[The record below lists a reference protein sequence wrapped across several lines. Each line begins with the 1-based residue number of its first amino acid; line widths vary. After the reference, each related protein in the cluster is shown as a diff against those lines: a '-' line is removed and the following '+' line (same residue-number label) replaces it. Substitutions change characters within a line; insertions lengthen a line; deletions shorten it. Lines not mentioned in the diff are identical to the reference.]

1 MFKDTF
7 KMQRV
12 KAVITYDGGYFQG
25 FQKQK
30 STKNTIT
37 SNIEIAL
44 RSLGINDNI
53 RGSGRT
59 DAGVHAT
66 GQVIDFLIPE
76 FWKDLE
82 KLKFELNRKLKY
94 ISFKHISFIEE
105 DFHSR
110 FSAKKRVYR
119 YIFKTS
125 TPSIFEQNH
134 IAYYPKFNQ
143 ELLSKA
149 LKVFEGEHDFS
160 NFIKSGSITHTNIRY
175 IYKAYYKSYN
185 NCYIIYFEANG
196 FLRSQVRMMIESSMQ
211 VALNNLKIIELENQL
226 KLKKRYFT
234 KLAPAEGLY
243 LARII
248 Y

>member
-1 MFKDTF
+1 
-7 KMQRV
+7 MQRV
-12 KAVITYDGGYFQG
+12 KAVIAYDGGYFQG

-30 STKNTIT
+30 STKETIT
-37 SNIEIAL
+37 THIEIAL
-44 RSLGINDNI
+44 RSLGIHDNI

-66 GQVIDFLIPE
+66 GQVIDFLLPD
-76 FWKDLE
+76 FWNDLE

-94 ISFKHISFIEE
+94 ISFKHIAFVESG
-105 DFHSR
+105 FHSR

-134 IAYYPKFNQ
+134 IASYPSFN
-143 ELLSKA
+143 EALLKKA
-149 LKVFEGEHDFS
+149 LNVFQGEHDFS
-160 NFIKSGSITHTNIRY
+160 NFIKTGSVTHTNIRE
-175 IYKAYYKSYN
+175 IYKVQYRAYDSYH
-185 NCYIIYFEANG
+185 IIYFEANG
-196 FLRSQVRMMIESSMQ
+196 FLRSQVRMMVESAMQ
-211 VALNNLKIIELENQL
+211 VSLEELKIEELKGQL
-226 KLKKRYFT
+226 ELKKRYIT
-234 KLAPAEGLY
+234 KLAPPEGLY

>member
-1 MFKDTF
+1 
-7 KMQRV
+7 MQRV

-30 STKNTIT
+30 STKETIT
-37 SNIEIAL
+37 THVEIAL
-44 RSLGINDNI
+44 RSLGIHDNI

-66 GQVIDFLIPE
+66 GQVIDFLLPD
-76 FWKDLE
+76 FWNDLE

-94 ISFKHISFIEE
+94 ISFKHISFVESE
-105 DFHSR
+105 FHSR

-125 TPSIFEQNH
+125 TPSVFEQNH
-134 IAYYPKFNQ
+134 IAFYPSFN
-143 ELLSKA
+143 EVLLIKA
-149 LKVFEGEHDFS
+149 LNIFQGEHDFS
-160 NFIKSGSITHTNIRY
+160 NFIKTGSITHTNIRE
-175 IYKAYYKSYN
+175 IYKAQYRPYN
-185 NCYIIYFEANG
+185 NYHIIYFEANG
-196 FLRSQVRMMIESSMQ
+196 FLRSQVRMMVESAMQ
-211 VALNNLKIIELENQL
+211 VSLGELKLEELKGQL
-226 KLKKRYFT
+226 ELKKRYIT
-234 KLAPAEGLY
+234 KLAPPEGLY